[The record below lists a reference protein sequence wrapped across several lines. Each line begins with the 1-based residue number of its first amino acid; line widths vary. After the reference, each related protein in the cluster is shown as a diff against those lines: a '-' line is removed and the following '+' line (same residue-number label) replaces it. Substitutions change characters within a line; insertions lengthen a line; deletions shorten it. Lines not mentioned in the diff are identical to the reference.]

1 MGATLASRRDGSTT
15 KRGPSV
21 QYWPFMSDHS
31 EVNGQRPDDDLD
43 TRLLG
48 EGHPA
53 GLPVF
58 KAPIGAHLRNRKKV
72 NSPSQLLSFQ
82 ELVHFKA
89 THGRWRIG
97 KDLVGLIRRGHGGEG
112 DESYPDKLHRETKR
126 GKTESSTYGL
136 GTVDGHQ
143 VVLYAMNWDFFAGSL
158 GVVSGE
164 KFQAAADLA
173 ISKKLP
179 FISVYASSGVRQHE
193 NFAGLTQMTRMVEA
207 IRHYKEK
214 VALPHVAILLGNV
227 WGGVS
232 ASAVPN
238 ADLILATSGTN
249 FGFAGPN
256 VIEAFE
262 GTSVPVDS
270 QSAEANLLDRNID
283 VVLSDVNELVGYLAS
298 IITSTSLPDKHH
310 QLTAES
316 LPMIRNVSVEN
327 QRRVFRFGPVGIH
340 GPLFDDERGSVE
352 YLSAASRGAP
362 PEDGSDA
369 LVEQYQDLMTDANRV
384 DLEFIVR
391 YGFTDAVAVYNYVQE
406 SEFKRY
412 PAIVGAFAKIG
423 SQPFV
428 IVGTQPSYQRM
439 GEAIIKRPSNPAPE
453 DFAFMER
460 MLEMGERLGL
470 PALFVTD
477 TLGAKPTLE
486 SERRGQ
492 SRAIAR
498 SILKGIDYAQP
509 AISLVAGALGSGG
522 GLATTPM
529 ADHVIM
535 LEKAM
540 AYVAEPRSAA
550 SILYKT
556 PNPTRDEVRT
566 TLATMRSTAKDQLD
580 LGLID
585 EVIPEDVNPFV
596 TVERIH
602 ASILHAYVEL
612 AQLSQRKLRS
622 RRHDRIRAL
631 RAFEIIQD

>member
-1 MGATLASRRDGSTT
+1 MKVPRPRI
-15 KRGPSV
+15 GP
-21 QYWPFMSDHS
+21 
-31 EVNGQRPDDDLD
+31 RPEEEPEP
-43 TRLLG
+43 RQLG
-48 EGHPA
+48 EGHPD

-58 KAPIGAHLRNRKKV
+58 EAKVGAHLRNRRKV
-72 NSPSQLLSFQ
+72 NSPSQLLALQ
-82 ELVHFKA
+82 ELVNFKPS
-89 THGRWRIG
+89 HERWRIA
-97 KDLVGLIRRGHGGEG
+97 KDLVGLVRRGHGGES
-112 DESYPDKLHRETKR
+112 DESYLDKLRRETGR
-126 GKTESSTYGL
+126 GKHESSTYGL
-136 GTVDGHQ
+136 AVVGGHH

-179 FISVYASSGVRQHE
+179 FVSVYASSGVRQHE

-207 IRHYKEK
+207 IRHFKEK
-214 VALPHVAILLGNV
+214 VALPQVAVLLGNV

-262 GTSVPVDS
+262 GLAVPTDS

-283 VVLSDVNELVGYLAS
+283 VVLADVEELVGYLGADLS
-298 IITSTSLPDKHH
+298 STTLPDKQH
-310 QLTAES
+310 QLTRETA
-316 LPMIRNVSVEN
+316 PMIRNVSAADQ
-327 QRRVFRFGPVGIH
+327 QRVYGFGADGIH
-340 GPLFDDERGSVE
+340 GPSFDDPKGAVLLRPAKARED
-352 YLSAASRGAP
+352 LAA
-362 PEDGSDA
+362 DQSDA
-369 LVEQYQDLMTDANRV
+369 LVEQYQDLMSDANRV

-391 YGFTDAVAVYNYVQE
+391 YGFTEAVAIYNYVQE
-406 SEFKRY
+406 PQYKRY

-423 SQPFV
+423 AQPFV
-428 IVGTQPSYQRM
+428 IVGTQPSYQRV
-439 GEAIIKRPSNPAPE
+439 GDTIIKRPSNPAPE

-460 MLEMGERLGL
+460 MLEMGERLRL

-477 TLGAKPTLE
+477 TMGAKPTLE

-498 SILKGIDYAQP
+498 SILKGIDYSAP
-509 AISLVAGALGSGG
+509 VISLVAGALGSGG

-529 ADHVIM
+529 ADRVIM
-535 LEKAM
+535 MEKAM

-556 PNPTRDEVRT
+556 PNPSRDQIRT
-566 TLATMRSTAKDQLD
+566 TLATMRSTASDQLE

-585 EVIPEDVNPFV
+585 EVIAEDANPFV
-596 TVERIH
+596 TVERVH
-602 ASILHAYVEL
+602 AAILGAYVEL
-612 AQLSQRKLRS
+612 AELSSKRLLS
-622 RRHDRIRAL
+622 RRRDRIRAL
-631 RAFEIIQD
+631 RAFEIVQE

>member
-1 MGATLASRRDGSTT
+1 MIEPTESS
-15 KRGPSV
+15 GPR
-21 QYWPFMSDHS
+21 H
-31 EVNGQRPDDDLD
+31 DDDLD
-43 TRLLG
+43 SRLLG
-48 EGHPA
+48 EGHPM
-53 GLPVF
+53 GLPVYH
-58 KAPIGAHLRNRKKV
+58 PEVETHLRNRRKV
-72 NSPSQLLSFQ
+72 NSPSQLLTLQ
-82 ELVHFKA
+82 ELVNFKA
-89 THGRWRIG
+89 SHGRWRIA
-97 KDLVGLIRRGHGGEG
+97 KDLVGLIRHGSAGEK
-112 DESYPDKLHRETKR
+112 DESYLDKLRRETGR
-126 GKTESSTYGL
+126 GKSESSTYGL
-136 GTVDGHQ
+136 ATVSGNQ
-143 VVLYAMNWDFFAGSL
+143 VVLFAMNWDFFAGSL

-173 ISKKLP
+173 VSKKLP
-179 FISVYASSGVRQHE
+179 FVSVYASSGVRQHE

-207 IRHYKEK
+207 IRMYKEK
-214 VALPHVAILLGNV
+214 VALPQVAVLLGNV

-238 ADLILATSGTN
+238 ADMILATSGTN

-262 GTSVPVDS
+262 GFSVPTDS

-283 VVLSDVNELVGYLAS
+283 VVLPDVNELVWYLGEVLS
-298 IITSTSLPDKHH
+298 STTRPDRHH
-310 QLTAES
+310 ELNDETV
-316 LPMIRNVSVEN
+316 PMIRNVSAAG
-327 QRRVFRFGPVGIH
+327 QRRVFSFGTVGIR
-340 GPLFDDERGSVE
+340 GPRFDDGNGGSA
-352 YLSAASRGAP
+352 LHPAAARSAGAL
-362 PEDGSDA
+362 DDSDA
-369 LVEQYQDLMTDANRV
+369 LVEQYQDLMTDANRI

-391 YGFTDAVAVYNYVQE
+391 YGFTDAIAVYNYVQE
-406 SEFKRY
+406 TDYKRY

-423 SQPFV
+423 TQPFV
-428 IVGTQPSYQRM
+428 IVGTQPSYQRI
-439 GEAIIKRPSNPAPE
+439 GDSIIKRPSNPAPE

-460 MLEMGERLGL
+460 MLEMGERLHL

-498 SILKGIDYAQP
+498 SILKGIDYSEP
-509 AISLVAGALGSGG
+509 VISLVAGALGSGG

-556 PNPTRDEVRT
+556 PNPTRDEIRM

-585 EVIPEDVNPFV
+585 EVIPEDDNPFV
-596 TVERIH
+596 TVERVH
-602 ASILHAYVEL
+602 RSIMKNYVEL
-612 AQLSQRKLRS
+612 AQLSERRLRS
-622 RRHDRIRAL
+622 RRQERIRGL
-631 RAFEIIQD
+631 RAFEIIQE

>member
-1 MGATLASRRDGSTT
+1 MSESTDAV
-15 KRGPSV
+15 G
-21 QYWPFMSDHS
+21 
-31 EVNGQRPDDDLD
+31 GRPHDDFDYNLI
-43 TRLLG
+43 G
-48 EGHPA
+48 EGHPV

-58 KAPIGAHLRNRKKV
+58 EQEVEAHLHNRRRV
-72 NSPSQLLSFQ
+72 NSPSELLSFQ
-82 ELVHFKA
+82 ELVHYKA
-89 THGRWRIG
+89 SHGRWRIA
-97 KDLVGLIRRGHGGEG
+97 KDLVGLVRRGHGGES
-112 DESYPDKLHRETKR
+112 DESYGDKLSRESRR
-126 GKTESSTYGL
+126 GKSESSTYGL
-136 GTVDGHQ
+136 ATIGGHQ

-164 KFQAAADLA
+164 KFQAASDLA
-173 ISKKLP
+173 VSKKLP

-214 VALPHVAILLGNV
+214 VDLPQIAVLLGNV

-262 GTSVPVDS
+262 GASVPSGS

-283 VVLSDVNELVGYLAS
+283 VVLADVSAVVTYLGELLSVTAR
-298 IITSTSLPDKHH
+298 PDKSH
-310 QLTAES
+310 QLTAETPP
-316 LPMIRNVSVEN
+316 LVRNVGAHDE
-327 QRRVFRFGPVGIH
+327 RRVFPFGSVGIH
-340 GPLFDDERGSVE
+340 GPAFADPSAGEILRSAPARRASSDEADS
-352 YLSAASRGAP
+352 
-362 PEDGSDA
+362 
-369 LVEQYQDLMTDANRV
+369 LVAQYQDLMTDANRV
-384 DLEFIVR
+384 DFEFITR
-391 YGFTDAVAVYNYVQE
+391 FAFSDAVAVYNFVQE
-406 SEFKRY
+406 PDIQRY
-412 PAIVGAFAKIG
+412 PAIAGSFGQIGA
-423 SQPFV
+423 QPFV
-428 IVGTQPSYQRM
+428 VIGTQPSYQRV
-439 GEAIIKRPSNPAPE
+439 GDAVIKRPSNPGPE
-453 DFAFMER
+453 DFEYMDR
-460 MLEMGERLGL
+460 LLEMGERLHL
-470 PALFVTD
+470 PALFITD

-498 SILKGIDYAQP
+498 SILRGIDYDGP
-509 AISLVAGALGSGG
+509 VISLVAGALGSGG

-556 PNPTRDEVRT
+556 PTPTHEQVKM
-566 TLATMRSTAKDQLD
+566 TLATMRSTAQDQLD

-585 EVIPEDVNPFV
+585 RVIPEDPNPFV
-596 TVERIH
+596 TVQRVHLEIMR
-602 ASILHAYVEL
+602 AYVEL
-612 AQLSQRKLRS
+612 SQLSTRKLRA
-622 RRHDRIRAL
+622 RREERIRAL
-631 RAFEIIQD
+631 RAFDIVQD

>member
-1 MGATLASRRDGSTT
+1 MADLADFDESL
-15 KRGPSV
+15 P
-21 QYWPFMSDHS
+21 
-31 EVNGQRPDDDLD
+31 EDDLD
-43 TRLLG
+43 ARLLG

-53 GLPVF
+53 GLPIFNV
-58 KAPIGAHLRNRKKV
+58 PVGAHLRNRKKV
-72 NSPSQLLSFQ
+72 NSPSQLLTLQ
-82 ELVHFKA
+82 ELVNFKA
-89 THGRWRIG
+89 SHGRWRIA
-97 KDLVGLIRRGHGGEG
+97 KDLVGLVRRGHGGEG
-112 DESYPDKLHRETKR
+112 DESYGDKLHRER
-126 GKTESSTYGL
+126 GKGKIESSTYGL
-136 GTVDGHQ
+136 ASIDGRD

-173 ISKKLP
+173 ISRKLP
-179 FISVYASSGVRQHE
+179 FVSVYASSGVRQHE

-207 IRHYKEK
+207 IRLYKDK
-214 VALPHVAILLGNV
+214 VDLPHFAVLLGNV

-238 ADLILATSGTN
+238 ADLVLATSGTN

-262 GTSVPVDS
+262 GISVPTGS

-283 VVLSDVNELVGYLAS
+283 VVLSDVNELVSYLGAVLN
-298 IITSTSLPDKHH
+298 STARPDKHH
-310 QLTAES
+310 LLTAETS
-316 LPMIRNVSVEN
+316 MLIRNVTASD
-327 QRRVFRFGPVGIH
+327 QRRSFDFGPVGIY
-340 GPLFDDERGSVE
+340 GPSFDDMKGATPVP
-352 YLSAASRGAP
+352 AAAP
-362 PEDGSDA
+362 RQAHVSSDSDA

-391 YGFTDAVAVYNYVQE
+391 YCFTEATAIYNYVQE
-406 SEFKRY
+406 AEVKRY

-423 SQPFV
+423 AQPFV
-428 IVGTQPSYQRM
+428 IVGTQPSYQRF
-439 GEAIIKRPSNPAPE
+439 GDTVIKRPSNPGPE

-460 MLEMGERLGL
+460 MLEMGERLHL

-498 SILKGIDYAQP
+498 SILKGIDYSEP
-509 AISLVAGALGSGG
+509 VISLVAGALGSGG

-556 PNPTRDEVRT
+556 PNPSREEVQT

-585 EVIPEDVNPFV
+585 EVIPEDPNPFV
-596 TVERIH
+596 TVERLN
-602 ASILHAYVEL
+602 ASIMRSYVEL
-612 AQLSQRKLRS
+612 AQLSERKLRA
-622 RRHDRIRAL
+622 RRQERIRGL

>member
-1 MGATLASRRDGSTT
+1 MIEPT
-15 KRGPSV
+15 
-21 QYWPFMSDHS
+21 
-31 EVNGQRPDDDLD
+31 EVGGLRPDEDLD
-43 TRLLG
+43 ARLLG

-58 KAPIGAHLRNRKKV
+58 QSPLGAHLHNRRKV
-72 NSPSQLLSFQ
+72 NSPSQLLALQ
-82 ELVHFKA
+82 ELINFKSS
-89 THGRWRIG
+89 HGRWRIA
-97 KDLVGLIRRGHGGEG
+97 KDLVGMIRRGHGGES
-112 DESYPDKLHRETKR
+112 DESYLDKLRRETRR
-126 GKTESSTYGL
+126 GKSESSTYGL
-136 GTVDGHQ
+136 ATVEGHP

-164 KFQAAADLA
+164 TFQAAADLA
-173 ISKKLP
+173 VSKKLP
-179 FISVYASSGVRQHE
+179 FVSVYASSGVRQHE

-214 VALPHVAILLGNV
+214 VPLPHVAVLLGNV

-262 GTSVPVDS
+262 GLTVPTDS

-283 VVLSDVNELVGYLAS
+283 VVLSDVGELVWYLGAILS
-298 IITSTSLPDKHH
+298 STTRPDKHH
-310 QLTAES
+310 LLTRETI
-316 LPMIRNVSVEN
+316 PMIRNVSTGS
-327 QRRVFRFGPVGIH
+327 QRRDFSFGAVGIH
-340 GPLFDDERGSVE
+340 GPQFDDPKGSVV
-352 YLSAASRGAP
+352 LFASATRP
-362 PEDGSDA
+362 MRTQDDSDA

-384 DLEFIVR
+384 DLEFIIR
-391 YGFTDAVAVYNYVQE
+391 YAFTEAISIYNYVQE
-406 SEFKRY
+406 VEYKRY
-412 PAIVGAFAKIG
+412 PAIVGAVAKIG

-428 IVGTQPSYQRM
+428 IVGTQPSYQRV
-439 GEAIIKRPSNPAPE
+439 GDTVIKRPSNPAPE

-460 MLEMGERLGL
+460 ILEMGERLRL

-498 SILKGIDYAQP
+498 SILKGIDYSEP
-509 AISLVAGALGSGG
+509 VISLVAGALGSGG

-556 PNPTRDEVRT
+556 PNPTRDQIMT
-566 TLATMRSTAKDQLD
+566 TLATMRSTAHDQLE

-585 EVIPEDVNPFV
+585 EVIPEDANPFV
-596 TVERIH
+596 TVERVH
-602 ASILHAYVEL
+602 GAILRSYVEL
-612 AQLSQRKLRS
+612 AELSEKRLRA
-622 RRHDRIRAL
+622 RRRERIRGL
-631 RAFEIIQD
+631 RAFEIIQE

>member
-1 MGATLASRRDGSTT
+1 MFMLEPTEDS
-15 KRGPSV
+15 GP
-21 QYWPFMSDHS
+21 
-31 EVNGQRPDDDLD
+31 RPDEDFDL
-43 TRLLG
+43 RFFG

-58 KAPIGAHLRNRKKV
+58 EAPVGAHLHNRKKV
-72 NSPSQLLSFQ
+72 NSPSQLLALQ
-82 ELVHFKA
+82 EQLNFKPI
-89 THGRWRIG
+89 HVRWRIA
-97 KDLVGLIRRGHGGEG
+97 KDLVGLIRRGKAGET
-112 DESYPDKLHRETKR
+112 DESYLDKLRRETGR
-126 GKTESSTYGL
+126 GKSESSTFGL
-136 GTVDGHQ
+136 ATVAGRP

-164 KFQAAADLA
+164 KFQSAADLA

-207 IRHYKEK
+207 IRNYKQK
-214 VALPHVAILLGNV
+214 VALPQVAVLLGNV

-262 GTSVPVDS
+262 GSSVPSNS

-283 VVLSDVNELVGYLAS
+283 VVLADVDELVGYLGELL
-298 IITSTSLPDKHH
+298 TSTALPDKHH
-310 QLTAES
+310 ELTEDTAP
-316 LPMIRNVSVEN
+316 LIRNVTAAD
-327 QRRVFRFGPVGIH
+327 QRRTFSFGPVGIF
-340 GPLFDDERGSVE
+340 GPRFDDAKGSVQL
-352 YLSAASRGAP
+352 LSSTARPLRALDD
-362 PEDGSDA
+362 PEA
-369 LVEQYQDLMTDANRV
+369 LEEQYQDLMTDANRV

-391 YGFTDAVAVYNYVQE
+391 FAFNDPVAVYNYVQE

-423 SQPFV
+423 TQPFV
-428 IVGTQPSYQRM
+428 IVGTQPSYQRF
-439 GEAIIKRPSNPAPE
+439 GDTVVKRPSNPAPE
-453 DFAFMER
+453 DFAYMER
-460 MLEMGERLGL
+460 ILEMGERLRL

-498 SILKGIDYAQP
+498 SILKGIDYSEP
-509 AISLVAGALGSGG
+509 VISLVAGALGSGG

-556 PNPTRDEVRT
+556 PNPTRDQIRT
-566 TLATMRSTAKDQLD
+566 TLATMRSTAHDQLD

-585 EVIPEDVNPFV
+585 EVIAEDANPFV
-596 TVERIH
+596 TVERVH
-602 ASILHAYVEL
+602 DAILKSYLEL
-612 AQLSQRKLRS
+612 SPLTEKRLRA
-622 RRHDRIRAL
+622 RRQERIRGL
-631 RAFEIIQD
+631 RAFEIIQE

>member
-1 MGATLASRRDGSTT
+1 MLDPTEHS
-15 KRGPSV
+15 GP
-21 QYWPFMSDHS
+21 
-31 EVNGQRPDDDLD
+31 RPDEDFDA
-43 TRLLG
+43 RFLG
-48 EGHPA
+48 EGHPD

-58 KAPIGAHLRNRKKV
+58 EAPVGAHLHNRRKV
-72 NSPSQLLSFQ
+72 NIPSQLLALQ
-82 ELVHFKA
+82 ESVGFKA
-89 THGRWRIG
+89 IHGRWRIA
-97 KDLVGLIRRGHGGEG
+97 KDLVGLIRRGHAGEG
-112 DESYPDKLHRETKR
+112 DESYLDKLRRETGR
-126 GKTESSTYGL
+126 GKSESSTYGL
-136 GTVDGHQ
+136 ATIAGHQ

-173 ISKKLP
+173 VSRKLP

-207 IRHYKEK
+207 IRHYKDK
-214 VALPHVAILLGNV
+214 VALPQVAVLLGNV

-262 GTSVPVDS
+262 GASVPSNS

-283 VVLSDVNELVGYLAS
+283 VVLSDVDELVKYLGELLN
-298 IITSTSLPDKHH
+298 STTLPDRHH
-310 QLTAES
+310 LLNPETA
-316 LPMIRNVSVEN
+316 PMIRNVSIAN
-327 QRRVFRFGPVGIH
+327 QRRVFSFGPEGMF
-340 GPLFDDERGSVE
+340 GPDFDGAKGAVQLQAS
-352 YLSAASRGAP
+352 LSRAARSSDDP
-362 PEDGSDA
+362 DA
-369 LVEQYQDLMTDANRV
+369 LEEQYQDLMTDANRI
-384 DLEFIVR
+384 DLEFIAR
-391 YGFTDAVAVYNYVQE
+391 FAFTEAIAVYNYVQE
-406 SEFKRY
+406 AEFKRY

-428 IVGTQPSYQRM
+428 IVGTQPSYQRF
-439 GEAIIKRPSNPAPE
+439 GDTVVKRPSNPAPE
-453 DFAFMER
+453 DFAYMER
-460 MLEMGERLGL
+460 VLEMGERLRL

-498 SILKGIDYAQP
+498 SILKGIDYSEP
-509 AISLVAGALGSGG
+509 VISLVAGALGSGG

-556 PNPTRDEVRT
+556 PSPSRDQIRT
-566 TLATMRSTAKDQLD
+566 TLATMRSTAQDQLD

-585 EVIPEDVNPFV
+585 EVIPEDANPFV
-596 TVERIH
+596 TVQRVHE
-602 ASILHAYVEL
+602 AILTSYVEL
-612 AQLSQRKLRS
+612 AQLSEKRLRA
-622 RRHDRIRAL
+622 RRQERIRGL
-631 RAFEIIQD
+631 RAFEIIQE

>member
-1 MGATLASRRDGSTT
+1 MKVPRPRI
-15 KRGPSV
+15 
-21 QYWPFMSDHS
+21 
-31 EVNGQRPDDDLD
+31 GQRPEEEPEP
-43 TRLLG
+43 RQLG
-48 EGHPA
+48 EGHPD

-58 KAPIGAHLRNRKKV
+58 EAKVGAHLRNRRKV
-72 NSPSQLLSFQ
+72 NSPSQLLALQ
-82 ELVHFKA
+82 ELVNFKPS
-89 THGRWRIG
+89 HERWRIA
-97 KDLVGLIRRGHGGEG
+97 KDLVGLVRRGHGGES
-112 DESYPDKLHRETKR
+112 DESYLDKLRRETGR
-126 GKTESSTYGL
+126 GKHESSTYGL
-136 GTVDGHQ
+136 AVVGGHH

-207 IRHYKEK
+207 IRNFKEK
-214 VALPHVAILLGNV
+214 VALPQVAVLLGNV

-262 GTSVPVDS
+262 GLAVPTDS

-283 VVLSDVNELVGYLAS
+283 VVLADVEELVGYLGAVLS
-298 IITSTSLPDKHH
+298 STTLPDKQH
-310 QLTAES
+310 QLTRETA
-316 LPMIRNVSVEN
+316 PMIRNVSAADQ
-327 QRRVFRFGPVGIH
+327 QRVYGFGADGIH
-340 GPLFDDERGSVE
+340 GPSFDDPKGAVLLR
-352 YLSAASRGAP
+352 SARAR
-362 PEDGSDA
+362 EDLAADQSDA
-369 LVEQYQDLMTDANRV
+369 LVEQYQDLMSDANRV

-391 YGFTDAVAVYNYVQE
+391 YGFTEAVAIYNYVQE
-406 SEFKRY
+406 PQYKRY

-423 SQPFV
+423 AQPFV
-428 IVGTQPSYQRM
+428 IVGTQPSYQRV
-439 GEAIIKRPSNPAPE
+439 GDTIIKRPSNPAPE

-460 MLEMGERLGL
+460 MLEMGERLRL

-477 TLGAKPTLE
+477 TMGAKPTLE

-498 SILKGIDYAQP
+498 SILKGIDYSAP
-509 AISLVAGALGSGG
+509 VISLVAGALGSGG

-529 ADHVIM
+529 ADRVIM
-535 LEKAM
+535 MEKAM

-556 PNPTRDEVRT
+556 PNPTRDQIRT
-566 TLATMRSTAKDQLD
+566 TLATMRSTASDQLE

-585 EVIPEDVNPFV
+585 EVIAEDANPFV
-596 TVERIH
+596 TVERVH
-602 ASILHAYVEL
+602 AAILRAYVEL
-612 AQLSQRKLRS
+612 AELSSKRLLS
-622 RRHDRIRAL
+622 RRRDRIRAL
-631 RAFEIIQD
+631 RAFEIVQE

>member
-1 MGATLASRRDGSTT
+1 MLMSE
-15 KRGPSV
+15 PSER
-21 QYWPFMSDHS
+21 QGLS
-31 EVNGQRPDDDLD
+31 PDDDLD
-43 TRLLG
+43 SRLLG

-53 GLPVF
+53 GLPIF
-58 KAPIGAHLRNRKKV
+58 KAPILAHLRNRRKV
-72 NSPSQLLSFQ
+72 NSPSQLLTFQ
-82 ELVHFKA
+82 ELIHFKA
-89 THGRWRIG
+89 SHGRWRIG
-97 KDLVGLIRRGHGGEG
+97 KDLVGLIRRGHGGEV
-112 DESYPDKLHRETKR
+112 DESYPDKLRRETKR
-126 GKTESSTYGL
+126 GKSESSTYGL
-136 GTVDGHQ
+136 ATVGGQQ

-173 ISKKLP
+173 VSKKLP
-179 FISVYASSGVRQHE
+179 FVSVYASSGVRQHE

-207 IRHYKEK
+207 IRYYKQK
-214 VALPHVAILLGNV
+214 VALPHIAVLLGNV

-262 GTSVPVDS
+262 GTSVPTDS

-283 VVLSDVNELVGYLAS
+283 VVLSDVDDLVWYLGA
-298 IITSTSLPDKHH
+298 IFEATTLPDKHH
-310 QLTAES
+310 QLTVDTAP
-316 LPMIRNVSVEN
+316 LVRNVSISG
-327 QRRVFRFGPVGIH
+327 QRRVFNFGPVGIH
-340 GPLFDDERGSVE
+340 GPRFDEEKVSLE
-352 YLSAASRGAP
+352 YLAAPSRDTP
-362 PEDGSDA
+362 SLDNSDA

-391 YGFTDAVAVYNYVQE
+391 YGFTEAIAVYNYVQE
-406 SEFKRY
+406 VEYKRY

-423 SQPFV
+423 CQPFV
-428 IVGTQPSYQRM
+428 IVGTQPSYQRF
-439 GEAIIKRPSNPAPE
+439 GDTIIKRPSNPAPE

-460 MLEMGERLGL
+460 MLEMGERLRL

-498 SILKGIDYAQP
+498 SILKGIDYSEP
-509 AISLVAGALGSGG
+509 VISLVAGALGSGG

-535 LEKAM
+535 MEKAM

-556 PNPTRDEVRT
+556 ANPSRDEVKT

-585 EVIPEDVNPFV
+585 EVIPEDDNPFV

-602 ASILHAYVEL
+602 GAILRSYVEL
-612 AQLSQRKLRS
+612 SQLSEKRLRG
-622 RRHDRIRAL
+622 RRHDRIRGL
-631 RAFEIIQD
+631 RAFEIIQE

>member
-1 MGATLASRRDGSTT
+1 MADLADFDASL
-15 KRGPSV
+15 P
-21 QYWPFMSDHS
+21 
-31 EVNGQRPDDDLD
+31 EDDLD
-43 TRLLG
+43 SRLLG
-48 EGHPA
+48 EGHPT
-53 GLPVF
+53 GLPIF
-58 KAPIGAHLRNRKKV
+58 KAPVGAHLRNRKKV
-72 NSPSQLLSFQ
+72 NSPSQLLTLQ
-82 ELVHFKA
+82 ELVHYKA
-89 THGRWRIG
+89 SHGRWRIA
-97 KDLVGLIRRGHGGEG
+97 KDLIGLVRRGGGSEA
-112 DESYPDKLHRETKR
+112 DESYGDKLQRERGK

-136 GTVDGHQ
+136 ADFDGHQ

-173 ISKKLP
+173 IAKKLP
-179 FISVYASSGVRQHE
+179 FVSVYASSGVRQHE

-207 IRHYKEK
+207 IRNYKER
-214 VALPHVAILLGNV
+214 VELPHVAVLLGNV

-238 ADLILATSGTN
+238 ADLIVATSGTN

-262 GTSVPVDS
+262 GFSVPTDS

-283 VVLSDVNELVGYLAS
+283 VVLTEVEDVVWYLSA
-298 IITSTSLPDKHH
+298 ILTSTTRPDKQH
-310 QLTAES
+310 QLSAETPP
-316 LPMIRNVSVEN
+316 LIRNVTASD
-327 QRRVFRFGPVGIH
+327 QRRSFEFGPVGIY
-340 GPLFDDERGSVE
+340 GPRFDDMKGSVPVP
-352 YLSAASRGAP
+352 AASPRQAHVST
-362 PEDGSDA
+362 DSDA

-391 YGFTDAVAVYNYVQE
+391 YCFTEATAVYNYVQE
-406 SEFKRY
+406 SEYKRY

-423 SQPFV
+423 AQPFV
-428 IVGTQPSYQRM
+428 IVGTQPSYQRF
-439 GEAIIKRPSNPAPE
+439 GDTVIKRPSNPAPE

-460 MLEMGERLGL
+460 MLEMGERLHL
-470 PALFVTD
+470 PALFITD

-498 SILKGIDYAQP
+498 SILKGIDYSEP
-509 AISLVAGALGSGG
+509 VISLVAGALGSGG

-556 PNPTRDEVRT
+556 PNPSRDEVRI

-585 EVIPEDVNPFV
+585 EVIPEDPNPFV
-596 TVERIH
+596 TVERLN
-602 ASILHAYVEL
+602 ASIMKSYIEL
-612 AQLSQRKLRS
+612 AQLSERKLRS
-622 RRHDRIRAL
+622 RRQERIRGL
-631 RAFEIIQD
+631 RAFEITKD

>member
-1 MGATLASRRDGSTT
+1 MAEPTE
-15 KRGPSV
+15 PNE
-21 QYWPFMSDHS
+21 P
-31 EVNGQRPDDDLD
+31 RPDDDLD
-43 TRLLG
+43 SRLLG

-58 KAPIGAHLRNRKKV
+58 KAPIMAHLRNRRKV
-72 NSPSQLLSFQ
+72 NSPSQLSSFQ

-89 THGRWRIG
+89 SHGRWRIG
-97 KDLVGLIRRGHGGEG
+97 KDLVGLIRRGQRGEV
-112 DESYPDKLHRETKR
+112 DESYPDKLRRETKR
-126 GKTESSTYGL
+126 GKSESSTYGL
-136 GTVDGHQ
+136 ATVDGHP

-179 FISVYASSGVRQHE
+179 FVSVYASSGVRQHE

-214 VALPHVAILLGNV
+214 VDLPHVAVLLGNV

-238 ADLILATSGTN
+238 ADLIVATSGTN

-262 GTSVPVDS
+262 GTAVPTDS

-283 VVLSDVNELVGYLAS
+283 VVLSEVGDLVWYLGAVIAS
-298 IITSTSLPDKHH
+298 TELPDKHH
-310 QLTAES
+310 QLTVETP
-316 LPMIRNVSVEN
+316 PMIRNVSN
-327 QRRVFRFGPVGIH
+327 TDQRRVFTFGPVGIH
-340 GPLFDDERGSVE
+340 GPRFDDQKGAVE
-352 YLSAASRGAP
+352 YLATTAREAPAS
-362 PEDGSDA
+362 DDSDA

-391 YGFTDAVAVYNYVQE
+391 YGFNDAVAVYNYVQE
-406 SEFKRY
+406 AEYKRY

-423 SQPFV
+423 AQPFV
-428 IVGTQPSYQRM
+428 IVGTQPSYQRF
-439 GEAIIKRPSNPAPE
+439 GDTIIKRPSNPAPE
-453 DFAFMER
+453 DFYFMER
-460 MLEMGERLGL
+460 MLEMGERLHL

-498 SILKGIDYAQP
+498 SILKGIDYSEP
-509 AISLVAGALGSGG
+509 VISLVAGALGSGG

-556 PNPTRDEVRT
+556 ANPSRDEVRT

-585 EVIPEDVNPFV
+585 EVIPEDTNPFV

-602 ASILHAYVEL
+602 VAILRSYVEL
-612 AQLSQRKLRS
+612 SQMSERKLRN
-622 RRHDRIRAL
+622 RRQERIRGL
-631 RAFEIIQD
+631 RAFEIIQE

>member
-1 MGATLASRRDGSTT
+1 MAEPTEPSGA
-15 KRGPSV
+15 
-21 QYWPFMSDHS
+21 
-31 EVNGQRPDDDLD
+31 RPDDDFD
-43 TRLLG
+43 SRLLG

-58 KAPIGAHLRNRKKV
+58 KAPIMAHLRNRRKV
-72 NSPSQLLSFQ
+72 NSPSELSSFQ

-89 THGRWRIG
+89 SHGRWRIG
-97 KDLVGLIRRGHGGEG
+97 KDLVGLIRRGQRGEV
-112 DESYPDKLHRETKR
+112 DESYPDKLRRETKR
-126 GKTESSTYGL
+126 GKSESSTYGL
-136 GTVDGHQ
+136 ATVDGHP

-179 FISVYASSGVRQHE
+179 FVSVYASSGVRQHE
-193 NFAGLTQMTRMVEA
+193 NFAGLTQMTRMVES
-207 IRHYKEK
+207 IRHYKAK
-214 VALPHVAILLGNV
+214 VDLPHVAVLLGNV

-238 ADLILATSGTN
+238 ADLIVATSGTN

-262 GTSVPVDS
+262 GTAVPADS

-283 VVLSDVNELVGYLAS
+283 VVLSGVGDLVWYLGAIIAS
-298 IITSTSLPDKHH
+298 TELPDKHH
-310 QLTAES
+310 QLTAETP
-316 LPMIRNVSVEN
+316 PMIRNVSSTD
-327 QRRVFRFGPVGIH
+327 QRRVFTFGPVGIH
-340 GPLFDDERGSVE
+340 GPRFDDQRGSIE
-352 YLSAASRGAP
+352 YLATTARDAPAS
-362 PEDGSDA
+362 DDSDA

-391 YGFTDAVAVYNYVQE
+391 YGFNDAVAVYNYVQE
-406 SEFKRY
+406 AEYKRY

-423 SQPFV
+423 TQPFV
-428 IVGTQPSYQRM
+428 IVGTQPSYQRF
-439 GEAIIKRPSNPAPE
+439 GDTIIKRPSNPAPE

-460 MLEMGERLGL
+460 MLEMGERLHL

-498 SILKGIDYAQP
+498 SILKGIDYSEP
-509 AISLVAGALGSGG
+509 VISLVAGALGSGG

-556 PNPTRDEVRT
+556 ANPSRDEVRT

-585 EVIPEDVNPFV
+585 EVIPEDANPFV
-596 TVERIH
+596 TVERVH
-602 ASILHAYVEL
+602 GAILRSYVEL
-612 AQLSQRKLRS
+612 SQMSERKLRN
-622 RRHDRIRAL
+622 RRQERIRGL

>member
-1 MGATLASRRDGSTT
+1 MAKT
-15 KRGPSV
+15 
-21 QYWPFMSDHS
+21 S
-31 EVNGQRPDDDLD
+31 EPNEPRPDEDLD
-43 TRLLG
+43 ATFFG

-58 KAPIGAHLRNRKKV
+58 KAPILAHLRNRRKV

-82 ELVHFKA
+82 EMVHFKA
-89 THGRWRIG
+89 SHGRWRIG
-97 KDLVGLIRRGHGGEG
+97 KDLVGLIRRGHAGEG
-112 DESYPDKLHRETKR
+112 DESYPDKLRRETKR
-126 GKTESSTYGL
+126 GKNESSTYGL
-136 GTVDGHQ
+136 ATVEGQQ

-173 ISKKLP
+173 IAKKLP
-179 FISVYASSGVRQHE
+179 FVSVYASSGVRQHE

-214 VALPHVAILLGNV
+214 VDLPHIAVLLGNV

-262 GTSVPVDS
+262 GTSVPTDS

-283 VVLSDVNELVGYLAS
+283 VVLSEVGDLVWYLGS
-298 IITSTSLPDKHH
+298 IISTTTLPDKHH
-310 QLTAES
+310 QLTPES
-316 LPMIRNVSVEN
+316 TPMIRNVSVSD
-327 QRRVFRFGPVGIH
+327 QRRVFTFGPVGIH
-340 GPLFDDERGSVE
+340 GPRFDDERQSGE
-352 YLSAASRGAP
+352 YLAAPTRGAP
-362 PEDGSDA
+362 SSDDSDA

-384 DLEFIVR
+384 DLEFIVQ
-391 YGFTDAVAVYNYVQE
+391 YGFSDAVAVYNYVQE
-406 SEFKRY
+406 AEYKRY

-439 GEAIIKRPSNPAPE
+439 GETIIKRPSNPAPE

-460 MLEMGERLGL
+460 MLEMGERLHL

-498 SILKGIDYAQP
+498 SILKGIDYSEP
-509 AISLVAGALGSGG
+509 VISLVAGALGSGG

-529 ADHVIM
+529 ADHVVM

-556 PNPTRDEVRT
+556 ANPSRDEVRT

-585 EVIPEDVNPFV
+585 EVIPEDANPFV

-602 ASILHAYVEL
+602 LAILRSYVEL
-612 AQLSQRKLRS
+612 AQLSEKRLRA
-622 RRHDRIRAL
+622 RRRDRIRGL
-631 RAFEIIQD
+631 RAFEIIQE